1 MEQKTLLNR
10 ELVSALVDGQLRGDE
25 FARVL
30 ACLQESDDGMSTWH
44 AYHLVGDALR
54 CADLA
59 AGRNDQEFVTSLR
72 MRLLS
77 LEGVDDGAARSRR
90 TDSEGVEPSGG
101 IRPLPTTERIQEV
114 AANDP
119 DMRWK
124 WLAGFAS
131 LAAVAIFGWHLA
143 GSDAGPGQGMHLA
156 TAPAGS
162 TAGALPGTPDPA
174 AEPQVMVRDPRLDE
188 LIAAHKQLGGTSAL
202 QMPAGFLRNATFE
215 SSGR

>member
-1 MEQKTLLNR
+1 MEQITLVNR
-10 ELVSALVDGQLRGDE
+10 ELVSALVDGQLRSDE

-30 ACLQESDDGMSTWH
+30 SCLQESDDGMSTWH

-59 AGRNDQEFVTSLR
+59 AGRNDQAFVTRLR
-72 MRLLS
+72 IRMLS
-77 LEGVDDGAARSRR
+77 LEGVKDDAARPRVAEIVSV
-90 TDSEGVEPSGG
+90 TPSGG
-101 IRPLPTTERIQEV
+101 VRTPPPERIQDA

-143 GSDAGPGQGMHLA
+143 GSDAGPGQGMQLSA
-156 TAPAGS
+156 APAGS
-162 TAGALPGTPDPA
+162 TAGAPPGTPDPA
-174 AEPQVMVRDPRLDE
+174 AEAQVMLRDPRLDE
-188 LIAAHKQLGGTSAL
+188 LLAAHKQLGGTSAL

-215 SSGR
+215 NPGR